1 MTGEEFLTTLAHA
14 LKNPAEKHWILID
27 GAEKHRESMNTLLDD
42 NKCLMTAE
50 GKVSLRPS
58 ARVVFIDES
67 AKFEEATPASISRLG
82 LIAAE
87 Y

>member
-58 ARVVFIDES
+58 ARIVFIDES
-67 AKFEEATPASISRLG
+67 SKFEEATPASISRLG